1 MSEPTII
8 RSDHPHEVTI
18 PEGSN
23 KALAKTAA
31 QQEPSVRKVL
41 NEEGGEVIEHILP
54 DKFVSD
60 TPQALDSRPDKFVNA
75 DAAANTQVPDQY
87 VKVAERKGPADAT
100 AVPRSAGAGPA
111 ALGATLPP
119 GPAVARDKVVLPQA
133 GAQASGSASESS
145 NESALPQAAK
155 AAMAAPDL
163 PEMDFPARV
172 VHLRIENELL
182 QKRLDDLDKD
192 N

>member
-1 MSEPTII
+1 MSEPDII
-8 RSDHPHEVTI
+8 RSERQHEVTI

-41 NEEGGEVIEHILP
+41 NEGGGEVIEHILP

-60 TPQALDSRPDKFVNA
+60 TPQALDGRPDKFVNA

-87 VKVAERKGPADAT
+87 VKVAERNGPADAK
-100 AVPRSAGAGPA
+100 AVPRTAGASPA

-119 GPAVARDKVVLPQA
+119 GSAVARDKLVLPQA
-133 GAQASGSASESS
+133 GAQASGLASESS
-145 NESALPQAAK
+145 DESALPVTAK
-155 AAMAAPDL
+155 AALPAPDM

-192 N
+192 T

>member
-1 MSEPTII
+1 MSEPTIV

-100 AVPRSAGAGPA
+100 AVPRSAGASPA
-111 ALGATLPP
+111 ALGATLPA

-145 NESALPQAAK
+145 NESAFPQVAK
-155 AAMAAPDL
+155 AALPVPNM